1 MILQC
6 SRGTVDQLSLL
17 IASLWRMKYK
27 QTHKTNNQG
36 ILNSVLHTLE
46 LTTLT
51 FQTKI
56 LLERESEFHLEFQFL
71 LVLQ

>member
-1 MILQC
+1 
-6 SRGTVDQLSLL
+6 
-17 IASLWRMKYK
+17 MKYK

-46 LTTLT
+46 LTTFVSYKNLS
-51 FQTKI
+51 
-56 LLERESEFHLEFQFL
+56 ERESEFHLEFQFL